1 MQREFENFPSRETQ
15 GSKEPS
21 VIPHHSAVSLEKSIE
36 EREFFVLQVG
46 GAYIFPLLSL
56 VKIFHVAK
64 HAT

>member
-21 VIPHHSAVSLEKSIE
+21 VIPHHSAVSLEKIV

-56 VKIFHVAK
+56 VKIFHIAK